1 MPGPARVDVVLYGY
15 RNDLARARVVEFVMR
30 QVPADAGP
38 APLRTDT
45 ATPVRLYAGLEAD
58 VARVVAAH
66 LDDLGA
72 QVRVE
77 AGPDLV
83 ASAVAPPRPA
93 GGALAWVATAVVIA
107 VLTAWVT
114 PRLFQWR
121 PAAPPLRP
129 LAAAHDAPEPVS
141 HAALAPSGQGADTG
155 AAAPLVPVDAD
166 AFREQ
171 VEEIEAELGKD
182 PDHPVLLRNL
192 QTVLHNWGVAEL
204 NVNALDAAVE
214 HLEAAAE
221 LGERAEVLQALGI
234 ARLRQGRDADAIPL
248 LERALQLVPRERNA
262 LLALA
267 EAYTHSDRRAE
278 ALELLQRARDT
289 GSHEPELD
297 RRIQQLGREVDAEW
311 DFVEVHDPHFR
322 VSFGDSG
329 DSTSVQVMLD
339 ALDEAYYSVGGKF
352 DSYPDG
358 RTPVVL
364 YAQQDFHAVT
374 QTPDW
379 ASGAYDGRIKFP
391 VRGLTPGDPQVT
403 RIVRHEYAHS
413 IIRRLAGTACPVW
426 LNEGLAV
433 WAEENSE
440 GERVPWADDRISNR
454 ELFPLTQLNGSFV
467 SLPADR
473 IDVAYA
479 QSYLAVRALVDR
491 YGASRL
497 RQLLLAIGRTG
508 QFSAAFAEVYPEGF
522 AAFEHEYIDD
532 LTN

>member
-1 MPGPARVDVVLYGY
+1 MPASPCVDVVLCGY

-30 QVPADAGP
+30 QPPAAAGP
-38 APLRTDT
+38 AALRIDT
-45 ATPVRLYAGLEAD
+45 PTPVRLYSNLEVE

-77 AGPDLV
+77 SGAAPAVTVEAGERRLGGGLAWIATVVLV
-83 ASAVAPPRPA
+83 AAV
-93 GGALAWVATAVVIA
+93 
-107 VLTAWVT
+107 TAWVT
-114 PRLFQWR
+114 PYLGRLR
-121 PAAPPLRP
+121 PVLPPLRP
-129 LAAAHDAPEPVS
+129 PGSMVGVPAPVAHP
-141 HAALAPSGQGADTG
+141 ALAPSGDGGDMGVAG
-155 AAAPLVPVDAD
+155 PLAPVDED
-166 AFREQ
+166 AFRQ
-171 VEEIEAELGKD
+171 QLDDIEAALDDD
-182 PDHPVLLRNL
+182 PEHPVLRQNR

-204 NVNALDAAVE
+204 NANNLDAAVE

-234 ARLRQGRDADAIPL
+234 ARVRQGRDADAVPL
-248 LERALQLVPRERNA
+248 LERAVQLSPREPNT

-267 EAYTHSDRRAE
+267 EAYTHADRRAE
-278 ALELLQRARDT
+278 ALELLQRVRDS
-289 GSHEPELD
+289 GLRQPELD

-311 DFVEVHDPHFR
+311 DFVELHDPHFR
-322 VSFGDSG
+322 VSFGDAG
-329 DSTSVQVMLD
+329 DSSSVQVMLD
-339 ALDEAYYSVGGKF
+339 ALDEAYYSVGAKF
-352 DSYPDG
+352 DVYPDG

-364 YAQQDFHAVT
+364 YAQQDFHAIT

-391 VRGLTPGDPQVT
+391 VRGITADDPQLT

-413 IIRRLAGTACPVW
+413 VIRRLTGTACPVW

-440 GERVPWADDRISNR
+440 GERVPWAEDRISNR
-454 ELFPLTQLNGSFV
+454 ELFPLQQLSGSFV

-479 QSYLAVRALVDR
+479 QSYLAVRTLVDR
-491 YGASRL
+491 YGAARL
-497 RQLLLAIGRTG
+497 RQLLTAIGRTG
-508 QFSAAFAEVYPEGF
+508 QFATAFAEVYPEGF
-522 AAFEHEYIDD
+522 AAFERQYIDE
-532 LTN
+532 LTS